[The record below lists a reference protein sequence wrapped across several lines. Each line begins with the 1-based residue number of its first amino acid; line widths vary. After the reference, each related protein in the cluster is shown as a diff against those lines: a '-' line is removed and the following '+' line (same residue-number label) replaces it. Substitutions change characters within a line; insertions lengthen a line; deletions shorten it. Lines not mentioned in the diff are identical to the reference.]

1 MDRSYDSLRHQE
13 MFWAD
18 FKDVSELEILLEG
31 NTYIITSDKKGDERV
46 YRYLDEELEL
56 ADIRSAIK
64 GLRAETFTD
73 EIPDGKEE
81 ISLTI
86 RMDNENYPE
95 TTIQL
100 YRYNGEECIAVVD
113 REPVAFVTRASVV
126 DLVEAVNGVFL
137 K

>member
-18 FKDVSELEILLEG
+18 FKDVSQVEILLEG
-31 NTYIITSDKKGDERV
+31 TTYTITSDKKEDERI
-46 YRYLDEELEL
+46 YRYLDEELDL

-113 REPVAFVTRASVV
+113 KEPVAFVARASVV
-126 DLVEAVNGVFL
+126 DLVEAVNGVVL